1 MASAIR
7 VVHLGLH
14 GSIRALLRPGPR
26 CVLPIYARAA
36 LGPMVRYILAGLTL
50 HVHVWVRILGPRYLP
65 RPAIRDPQDFV
76 PYDTH
81 STDSVSDHR
90 SVGAHITFNT
100 AVT

>member
-65 RPAIRDPQDFV
+65 RRRSAIHRILCHT
-76 PYDTH
+76 TH
-81 STDSVSDHR
+81 TLQTVSVITDQSVR
-90 SVGAHITFNT
+90 ILLLIQL
-100 AVT
+100 